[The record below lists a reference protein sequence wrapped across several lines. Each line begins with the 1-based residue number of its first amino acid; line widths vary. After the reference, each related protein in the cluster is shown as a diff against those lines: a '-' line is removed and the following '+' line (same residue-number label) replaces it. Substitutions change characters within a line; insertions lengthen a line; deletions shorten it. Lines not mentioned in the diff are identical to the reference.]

1 MGSQYLT
8 TTMKLV
14 YFFHLLLIFVHGVP
28 PEAVFDLQVSHT
40 HNHLTIK
47 LTTPAS
53 PVSKLIIKFSETK
66 EHLNEENFPDISLNE
81 EIEQSDLM
89 SGNLTNPAAQEEIS
103 LHVDP
108 FKVFKGSSKYF
119 FAMKSQNT
127 ANELS
132 DLSNIANVTVNQA
145 GDITPPSKIEDLS
158 IFLHDDELFI
168 NFTCPGDD
176 GAAEEAVEKISIRY
190 STDQSNIMDDT
201 FHNDNLNN
209 ELEHNLS
216 SPAGIAPL
224 SVKANASIIF
234 PDDGEYFFAIA
245 TADNTYNWSKVSNI
259 FQVTYKTSS
268 ASLNSISTL
277 MYLLPVAR
285 FFVDY

>member
-1 MGSQYLT
+1 MGSQFLT
-8 TTMKLV
+8 IMKVV
-14 YFFHLLLIFVHGVP
+14 YFFHFLLTFVHGVP
-28 PEAVFDLQVSHT
+28 PDAVSDLHVSHT

-66 EHLNEENFPDISLNE
+66 ENLNQENFPDISLNE

-132 DLSNIANVTVNQA
+132 DLSNIANIMVNQA
-145 GDITPPSKIEDLS
+145 GDITPPSKIENLS
-158 IFLHDDELFI
+158 ISLRGDELYI

-176 GAAEEAVEKISIRY
+176 GTAEEAVEKISIRY
-190 STDQSNIMDDT
+190 STDQSHIMIDT
-201 FHNDNLNN
+201 FRNDNLNN
-209 ELEHNLS
+209 ELEH
-216 SPAGIAPL
+216 
-224 SVKANASIIF
+224 KANASTIF
-234 PDDGEYFFAIA
+234 SNDGDYFFAIA

-259 FQVTYKTSS
+259 FQVIYKTSS
-268 ASLNSISTL
+268 GSLNFINTL
-277 MYLLPVAR
+277 MYLFLVAR
-285 FFVDY
+285 

>member
-1 MGSQYLT
+1 MGSQFLT
-8 TTMKLV
+8 IMKVV
-14 YFFHLLLIFVHGVP
+14 YFFHFSLTFVHGVP
-28 PEAVFDLQVSHT
+28 PEAVSDLHVSHT

-53 PVSKLIIKFSETK
+53 PVSKPIIKFSETK
-66 EHLNEENFPDISLNE
+66 ENLNHEDFPDIFLNE

-132 DLSNIANVTVNQA
+132 DLSNIANITVNQA
-145 GDITPPSKIEDLS
+145 GDITPPSKIENLS
-158 IFLHDDELFI
+158 ISLRGDELFI

-209 ELEHNLS
+209 ELEHDLS

-224 SVKANASIIF
+224 SMKANASIIF

-245 TADNTYNWSKVSNI
+245 TADTTYNWSKVSNI

>member
-1 MGSQYLT
+1 MGSQFLT
-8 TTMKLV
+8 IMKVV
-14 YFFHLLLIFVHGVP
+14 YFFHFLLTFVHGVP
-28 PEAVFDLQVSHT
+28 PDAVSDLHVSHT

-66 EHLNEENFPDISLNE
+66 ENLNEEKFYDISLNE

-89 SGNLTNPAAQEEIS
+89 SGNLTNPAAQE
-103 LHVDP
+103 
-108 FKVFKGSSKYF
+108 K
-119 FAMKSQNT
+119 
-127 ANELS
+127 
-132 DLSNIANVTVNQA
+132 
-145 GDITPPSKIEDLS
+145 
-158 IFLHDDELFI
+158 IFLYDDELFI

-209 ELEHNLS
+209 ELEHDLS

-245 TADNTYNWSKVSNI
+245 TADTTYNWSKVSNI

>member
-1 MGSQYLT
+1 MGSQFL
-8 TTMKLV
+8 TTMKEV
-14 YFFHLLLIFVHGVP
+14 NFFLFLLTFVHCVP
-28 PEAVFDLQVSHT
+28 PEAVSDLHVSHT

-89 SGNLTNPAAQEEIS
+89 SGNLTNLSAQEEIS

-108 FKVFKGSSKYF
+108 YKVFKGSSKYF

-132 DLSNIANVTVNQA
+132 DLSNIANVTINQA

-158 IFLHDDELFI
+158 IILHDDELFI

-176 GAAEEAVEKISIRY
+176 GTAEDAVEKISIRF
-190 STDQSNIMDDT
+190 S
-201 FHNDNLNN
+201 
-209 ELEHNLS
+209 
-216 SPAGIAPL
+216 
-224 SVKANASIIF
+224 
-234 PDDGEYFFAIA
+234 DDGEYFFAIA
-245 TADNTYNWSKVSNI
+245 TADDTYNWSKVSNI
-259 FQVTYKTSS
+259 FPVTYKTSCG
-268 ASLNSISTL
+268 SLNSINTL
-277 MYLLPVAR
+277 IYLLLVASC
-285 FFVDY
+285 FVDY